1 MLQIWAYFDKS
12 RLHLLIHNALLID
25 MIPPNTSNSTG
36 FTKSALVGSA
46 GPLISFAQLFGSEAR
61 HRTSSTKP
69 FHATRLR
76 LDKNELLCFACSRS
90 RFYSKDSRKAT
101 VLTIPSLHWGVWA
114 CCDGSN

>member
-36 FTKSALVGSA
+36 FTKSALVGST

-76 LDKNELLCFACSRS
+76 LEKNESKITEMFLCCALPALGLGFTPKTLERLRC
-90 RFYSKDSRKAT
+90 
-101 VLTIPSLHWGVWA
+101 
-114 CCDGSN
+114 